1 MFSDKITKLVAED
14 AKKVVAGRV
23 KQSAEQ
29 GAMVN
34 SGTPEPVQST
44 PTVKPTAS
52 SNDVLVMGGQGRG
65 NITTGDVDRASAAM
79 GKAVKKYGAFLK
91 TSPKNIKRGVAAVGA
106 GAGAAGS
113 RLGRIVAQGVTRIF
127 KSRGS

>member
-14 AKKVVAGRV
+14 AKKVVAGKV
-23 KQSAEQ
+23 KQSAKQ

-52 SNDVLVMGGQGRG
+52 SNDVLVVGGQGRG

-79 GKAVKKYGAFLK
+79 GRVAKKAAKA
-91 TSPKNIKRGVAAVGA
+91 PAIAASRVG
-106 GAGAAGS
+106 
-113 RLGRIVAQGVTRIF
+113 RMVAQGVTRIF
-127 KSRGS
+127 KGRGS

>member
-14 AKKVVAGRV
+14 AKKVVAGKV
-23 KQSAEQ
+23 KQSAKQ

-34 SGTPEPVQST
+34 SGTPEPVST

-79 GKAVKKYGAFLK
+79 GRVARKSAKAPA
-91 TSPKNIKRGVAAVGA
+91 
-106 GAGAAGS
+106 
-113 RLGRIVAQGVTRIF
+113 IVASRIGKLVSQGITRIF

>member
-14 AKKVVAGRV
+14 AKKVVAGKV
-23 KQSAEQ
+23 KQSAKQ
-29 GAMVN
+29 GAMIN

-79 GKAVKKYGAFLK
+79 GKTAKATAKEMG
-91 TSPKNIKRGVAAVGA
+91 RVG
-106 GAGAAGS
+106 
-113 RLGRIVAQGVTRIF
+113 RMVAQGVTRIF
-127 KSRGS
+127 KGRGS

>member
-14 AKKVVAGRV
+14 AKKVVAGKV
-23 KQSAEQ
+23 KQSAKQ

-79 GKAVKKYGAFLK
+79 GKAAKAPVKAM
-91 TSPKNIKRGVAAVGA
+91 SRVG
-106 GAGAAGS
+106 
-113 RLGRIVAQGVTRIF
+113 RMVAQGVTRIF
-127 KSRGS
+127 KGRGS

>member
-14 AKKVVAGRV
+14 AKKVVAGKV
-23 KQSAEQ
+23 KQSAKQ

-34 SGTPEPVQST
+34 SGTPEPVSPPKVQ
-44 PTVKPTAS
+44 PTAS

-79 GKAVKKYGAFLK
+79 GKAAK
-91 TSPKNIKRGVAAVGA
+91 TSAKAVGRV
-106 GAGAAGS
+106 GKM
-113 RLGRIVAQGVTRIF
+113 VAQGITRVF
-127 KSRGS
+127 KGRGS

>member
-14 AKKVVAGRV
+14 VKKITAGTV
-23 KQSAEQ
+23 KQSAKK

-34 SGTPEPVQST
+34 SGTPEPVSPPKVQ
-44 PTVKPTAS
+44 PTAS

-79 GKAVKKYGAFLK
+79 GRVAKKAAKA
-91 TSPKNIKRGVAAVGA
+91 PAIAA
-106 GAGAAGS
+106 S
-113 RLGRIVAQGVTRIF
+113 RLGRMVAQGVTRIF
-127 KSRGS
+127 KGRGS